1 MLARLWRRR
10 VSPRGF
16 SRIATIS
23 LASLLLVVAT
33 GAVVRLTASGLGCE
47 NWPRCGDKPY
57 PEQGFHAFVEFGN
70 RVVALAAIIL
80 VVVTWLAS
88 RRVDGL
94 RRWVSWVAGI
104 VALGTIAQ
112 IPLGGVT
119 VILDLHP
126 LAVMS
131 HFFLALA
138 MLGLSVVVTLE
149 ARSFADGRPDASV
162 PRPIGWLAL
171 CLLPIGIGLLVTGTF
186 VTAAGP
192 HSGGADIRR
201 LGDLEDALYVH
212 VRLSAAFG
220 IGFLILL
227 GALVLHRRTA
237 HGELLLGCA
246 ALVLLLVQMGIG
258 EYQWRNEL
266 PWAVVLVHVTLAAAI
281 WATLVALTVRL
292 AWASGLSRRETAQTG
307 VVPAVPGGPAG
318 R

>member
-1 MLARLWRRR
+1 MINDMT
-10 VSPRGF
+10 F
-16 SRIATIS
+16 ED
-23 LASLLLVVAT
+23 
-33 GAVVRLTASGLGCE
+33 VRKL
-47 NWPRCGDKPY
+47 
-57 PEQGFHAFVEFGN
+57 
-70 RVVALAAIIL
+70 
-80 VVVTWLAS
+80 
-88 RRVDGL
+88 
-94 RRWVSWVAGI
+94 
-104 VALGTIAQ
+104 
-112 IPLGGVT
+112 
-119 VILDLHP
+119 LDLSP
-126 LAVMS
+126 NATCGYVR
-131 HFFLALA
+131 
-138 MLGLSVVVTLE
+138 VTFVSKHKI
-149 ARSFADGRPDASV
+149 APGGMQAPFADGRPDASV

-292 AWASGLSRRETAQTG
+292 VWASGLSRRATAQTG